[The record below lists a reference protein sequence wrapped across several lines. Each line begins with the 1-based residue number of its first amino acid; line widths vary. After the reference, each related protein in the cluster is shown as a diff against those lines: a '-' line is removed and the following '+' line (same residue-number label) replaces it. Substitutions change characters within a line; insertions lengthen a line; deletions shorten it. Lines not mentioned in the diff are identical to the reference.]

1 MLEDKLDYLLSL
13 NLDKDCDKF
22 SKVNKEELRLEFNR
36 YCLNKDCYRCNEED
50 GKLTKAFC
58 LLNWITE
65 NYNIQKKR
73 GYPNF
78 IVKSE

>member
-36 YCLNKDCYRCNEED
+36 YCLYKDCYRCNNSE
-50 GKLTKAFC
+50 GKLIKAYC
-58 LLNWITE
+58 LLDYITE
-65 NYNIQKKR
+65 NYELYRK
-73 GYPNF
+73 
-78 IVKSE
+78 

>member
-22 SKVNKEELRLEFNR
+22 SKVNKEELRLDFNR

-50 GKLTKAFC
+50 KLIKAYC
-58 LLNWITE
+58 LLDYITE
-65 NYNIQKKR
+65 NYEIYRK
-73 GYPNF
+73 
-78 IVKSE
+78 